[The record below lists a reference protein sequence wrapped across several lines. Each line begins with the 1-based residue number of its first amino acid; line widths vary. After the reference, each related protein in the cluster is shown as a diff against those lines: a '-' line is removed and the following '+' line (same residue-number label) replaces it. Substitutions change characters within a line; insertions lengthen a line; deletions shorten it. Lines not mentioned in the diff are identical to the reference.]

1 MKKHLTS
8 STQHQAITKA
18 EKFWYGWLKGAA
30 IIVTLFGVI
39 LSVYTVI
46 SGSSITVLNEH
57 IANTFKLSD
66 EFMIDIQDLQAWMIA
81 IIGSVTA
88 GWGIT
93 LLYMIIVPL
102 KRKEKWAWNAIM
114 ISMLVWFSID
124 TFISSYYGA
133 RFNVVINI
141 AFALQFVAPL
151 LFLRTTMLNENK
163 DV

>member
-1 MKKHLTS
+1 
-8 STQHQAITKA
+8 
-18 EKFWYGWLKGAA
+18 
-30 IIVTLFGVI
+30 
-39 LSVYTVI
+39 
-46 SGSSITVLNEH
+46 
-57 IANTFKLSD
+57 
-66 EFMIDIQDLQAWMIA
+66 MIDIQDLQAWMIA